1 MHLLAQREAR
11 RGRRRA
17 TAGCIRRA
25 GHEHLLIPSDF
36 VASSQQSLR
45 LPPYLEERA
54 IERPATG
61 REAREDR
68 GRMAAAREECPTR
81 ARGGIMTPRGLLTTI
96 GATALGFGLVIG
108 AAPAIPDVFAQEATP
123 PAIEAPTQSAQG
135 QRIDFEAQRAQAYD
149 SFVAS
154 LASELGSDEAA
165 VDAAIRTALTEQV
178 DERATAGDLGAEQA
192 AAMKAVIDVS
202 EAPLF
207 LGFGDRGGMHS
218 FADYDGRHGPGG
230 RDGDDDRDRDG

>member
-1 MHLLAQREAR
+1 
-11 RGRRRA
+11 
-17 TAGCIRRA
+17 
-25 GHEHLLIPSDF
+25 
-36 VASSQQSLR
+36 
-45 LPPYLEERA
+45 
-54 IERPATG
+54 
-61 REAREDR
+61 
-68 GRMAAAREECPTR
+68 
-81 ARGGIMTPRGLLTTI
+81 MTPRGLLTTI

-123 PAIEAPTQSAQG
+123 PAVEAPTQSAQG

-218 FADYDGRHGPGG
+218 FADHDGRHGPGG
-230 RDGDDDRDRDG
+230 RDGDDDRDRDGELPGDDESSADQPGDDAPSNQSASAPVVPAQSVATG